1 MKPLIIVT
9 GGTKG
14 IGRAILERFAKGGF
28 DGLVCARTD
37 EDLRQ
42 LARDF
47 AGQFPENN
55 LQTFPADLADRAG
68 VDALVSFIQT
78 QNRPVDVL
86 INNAGTFRPGQI
98 HNEEEG
104 TFEAVMATNVQ
115 SAYHLT
121 RGLVGAMMARRR
133 GYIVNIC
140 STASIMAYT
149 NGGSYCISKY
159 ALLGLSRVLREDLKP
174 YGVKVTAVLPGATLT
189 DSWAE
194 SGLPPERFMLPQ
206 DVAEVVWTSFAL
218 SPGAVVEEI
227 LMRPQLG
234 DI

>member
-1 MKPLIIVT
+1 MKPLIVVT

-14 IGRAILERFAKGGF
+14 IGRAILERFAQGGF
-28 DGLVCARTD
+28 DGIVCARTD
-37 EDLRQ
+37 EALRQ
-42 LARDF
+42 LETDF
-47 AGQFPENN
+47 AEQFPANR
-55 LQTFPADLADRAG
+55 LQTFRADLAERAG
-68 VDALVSFIQT
+68 IEALVGFVQN

-104 TFEAVMATNVQ
+104 TFEVVMATNIQ

-121 RGLVGAMMARRR
+121 RGLVGAMITRRQ

-140 STASIMAYT
+140 STASITAYT

-159 ALLGLSRVLREDLKP
+159 ALLGLSRVLREELKT
-174 YGVKVTAVLPGATLT
+174 YGIKVTAVLPGATLT
-189 DSWAE
+189 DSWAA
-194 SGLPPERFMLPQ
+194 SDLPPERFMLPQ
-206 DVAEVVWTSFAL
+206 DVAELVWTSYSL